1 MTAYLWWGLAVGT
14 IAALI
19 WLVAY
24 ATKAGRNAQSVQTS
38 QHAAEDAAIEAGV
51 QANMAKA
58 QAEGPQDKAQLL
70 ARLDDGTG

>member
-1 MTAYLWWGLAVGT
+1 MIGVLV
-14 IAALI
+14 

-24 ATKAGRNAQSVQTS
+24 ATKAGRNGQSVQTS
-38 QHAAEDAAIEAGV
+38 QHEAEDAEIVAGV

-70 ARLDDGTG
+70 SRLDAGTG